1 MDPAT
6 IIAAGV
12 AAYLLLGRKQTGAE
26 TPAPPDRPQTDDRD
40 LGYGLELPT
49 QQARDSRQIADGQA
63 VPVGQYVDGQTIEV
77 NQPVPYGVF
86 FSGRSN
92 WSRWAPMASGSQAPV
107 WGAAGMP
114 VRATNPIAPGDA
126 AVPLDAETRVIYSYI
141 SDYPSA
147 KYPRRRFAGAGG
159 RETPGGSAAIANS
172 KWSGVA
178 VIGDEPRWLP
188 INPELHREYT
198 ENPAGMPDA
207 PVTGPQRGQ
216 GRVRR
221 LRGIRTAEGLP
232 MVLAADSVNWSSI
245 TARNDA
251 QGEYR
256 LFVGYNA
263 WTVVNVAGDAP
274 VSLSRIDAERKL
286 AWVVPGRL
294 DAVEAGRHTDENVR
308 SMIVDEDGRP
318 GGNVWDM
325 RYYRA
330 LKRLTARGDRPLNL
344 NRDRLIPALNMT
356 YPHGDSFAYLSGW
369 REFTPTA
376 QNVVR
381 ASMAHVC
388 MSTTD
393 QWDISRPFS
402 FGRRCTSSMTM
413 ATPPMMGKFN
423 ARAVVNQDVGYVQG
437 GPMAWARGTA
447 SQYQSST
454 PRIPFAL
461 EAALLLKTLR
471 NRPYVRVFGE
481 QQR

>member
-12 AAYLLLGRKQTGAE
+12 AAYLLLGRKRTGAE
-26 TPAPPDRPQTDDRD
+26 TPEPPERPQTDDRD

-77 NQPVPYGVF
+77 NQPVPFGVF
-86 FSGRSN
+86 FSDRSG
-92 WSRWAPMASGSQAPV
+92 WCRWAPMASGSQAPV

-126 AVPLDAETRVIYSYI
+126 PVPLDAEARVINSYV

-147 KYPRRRFAGAGG
+147 KPPRR
-159 RETPGGSAAIANS
+159 RETPGAMSILDS

-188 INPELHREYT
+188 IDSTLHREHT
-198 ENPAGMPDA
+198 ENPAGIPDG
-207 PVTGPQRGQ
+207 PVMEGQRGR

-221 LRGIRTAEGLP
+221 LRGIRTEEGYT

-256 LFVGYNA
+256 LFIGYNA
-263 WTVVNVAGDAP
+263 WTVVNVAGATP

-294 DAVEAGRHTDENVR
+294 EAVEAGRHTDENVR

-318 GGNVWDM
+318 GGDVWEM

-330 LKRLTARGDRPLNL
+330 LTQLTARGDRALNL
-344 NRDRLIPALNMT
+344 NRDRMIPALNMT
-356 YPHGDSFAYLSGW
+356 YPHGESFAYLSGW
-369 REFTPTA
+369 REFAPTA

-381 ASMAHVC
+381 ASIAHVC
-388 MSTTD
+388 TASTD
-393 QWDISRPFS
+393 DWDISRPFS
-402 FGRRCTSSMTM
+402 FGERCTRSQTM
-413 ATPPMMGKFN
+413 ATPPMMGTFN
-423 ARAVVNQDVGYVQG
+423 ARAVMNRDEGYVQG

-447 SQYQSST
+447 SQYQSAN

-461 EAALLLKTLR
+461 EAGLLLKTLR
-471 NRPYVRVFGE
+471 DRPYVRVFGE